1 MKTLPPHPQKI
12 LVRSTNWIGDA
23 VMTTPAVRTIRETVA
38 EAIRTHKPE
47 DCMFPMPAH
56 FVAEINFKEHTRA
69 TRGGFYPGA
78 QQMDS
83 RTVLFESDDWW
94 EVLKFFSFV
103 L

>member
-1 MKTLPPHPQKI
+1 
-12 LVRSTNWIGDA
+12 
-23 VMTTPAVRTIRETVA
+23 
-38 EAIRTHKPE
+38 
-47 DCMFPMPAH
+47 MFPMPAH